1 MRLKICWKKQWRN
14 KTVFILR
21 NKEAHYDLLD
31 ECLKNDIEDVR
42 EVIAARDLNIRD
54 DMGVSMPEHAVYA
67 GNLEFVKMLIE
78 ADADVDAVDK
88 DGKTVPGYVQEAD
101 KLFL

>member
-54 DMGVSMPEHAVYA
+54 DMGVSMPERGAVLTGRELA
-67 GNLEFVKMLIE
+67 SIRGSSPPRL
-78 ADADVDAVDK
+78 AVFYK
-88 DGKTVPGYVQEAD
+88 INAFGFMAI
-101 KLFL
+101 